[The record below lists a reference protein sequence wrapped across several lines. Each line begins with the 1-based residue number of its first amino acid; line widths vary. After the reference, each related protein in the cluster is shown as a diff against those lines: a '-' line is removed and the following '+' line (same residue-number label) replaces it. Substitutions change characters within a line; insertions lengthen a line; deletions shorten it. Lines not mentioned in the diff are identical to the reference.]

1 MRKMSLSVAP
11 YTESDQVFC
20 SVSTERAS
28 KADMVNLKIA
38 RIPASLASPAVAF
51 QHPLAKPPIRVR
63 VQSKPG
69 LSWDG

>member
-11 YTESDQVFC
+11 YTECDQVFF

-38 RIPASLASPAVAF
+38 RISTSLASPSVTF
-51 QHPLAKPPIRVR
+51 EHSLAKPPIGVR
-63 VQSKPG
+63 VQSNPRSS
-69 LSWDG
+69 LDG